1 MFETLKKVLE
11 SALERLQYQVTT
23 YLPALLAALTLVL
36 GAYLSA
42 LLARWLIYRIF
53 KGLAIDKFL
62 RQSGVAFLVDPSGRL
77 VDPSG
82 RLRATRL
89 VAETVYWCILLSGFL
104 LGVNVF
110 GTDLTNQIVR
120 SFMSL
125 LPRLFV
131 AGLIL
136 LGGTWLGQYLGRS
149 MLVWAVNENFPSPR
163 RLAAVVRILIMF
175 VAVVV
180 ASDQLN
186 FARSV
191 FLAAFII
198 FVGGAV
204 LAASL
209 LIGLGRGSV
218 RRFLE
223 EKSDQTGESGERSL
237 WSHL

>member
-1 MFETLKKVLE
+1 MIETLRKVLE
-11 SALERLQYQVTT
+11 GALERLQYHVTT
-23 YLPALLAALTLVL
+23 YLPSLLAALTLVL
-36 GAYLSA
+36 AAYLTA
-42 LLARWLIYRIF
+42 LLVRWVIYRIF
-53 KGLAIDKFL
+53 KGLTIDKFL
-62 RQSGVAFLVDPSGRL
+62 RQSGIAFMVDS
-77 VDPSG
+77 SG

-89 VAETVYWCILLSGFL
+89 VAESAYWGILLSGVL

-110 GTDLTNQIVR
+110 GTDLTTQIIQSLV
-120 SFMSL
+120 FL
-125 LPRLFV
+125 LPKLVV

-136 LGGTWLGQYLGRS
+136 LAGTWLGHYLGRS
-149 MLVWAVNENFPSPR
+149 MLVWAVNEGFPTPR

-180 ASDQLN
+180 AADQLN

-209 LIGLGRGSV
+209 AIGLGRGGV
-218 RRFLE
+218 PRFLE
-223 EKSDQTGESGERSL
+223 ERKEQTGDSAERSL

>member
-1 MFETLKKVLE
+1 MIEILKKVLE
-11 SALERLQYQVTT
+11 DALERLHHQITT
-23 YLPALLAALTLVL
+23 YLPSLLAALTLVL
-36 GAYLSA
+36 AAYLTA
-42 LLARWLIYRIF
+42 VFTRWVIYRIF

-62 RQSGVAFLVDPSGRL
+62 RQSGIAFMVDS
-77 VDPSG
+77 SG

-89 VAETVYWCILLSGFL
+89 VAETAYWCIVLSGVL
-104 LGVNVF
+104 IGVNVF
-110 GTDLTNQIVR
+110 GTDFTTRIIQ
-120 SFMSL
+120 SFVFL
-125 LPRLFV
+125 LPKLVV

-136 LGGTWLGQYLGRS
+136 LAGAWLGQYLGRG
-149 MLVWAVNENFPSPR
+149 MLVWAVNENLPSPR

-175 VAVVV
+175 AAVVV
-180 ASDQLN
+180 AADQLN

-209 LIGLGRGSV
+209 AVGLGRGGV
-218 RRFLE
+218 QRFLE
-223 EKSDQTGESGERSL
+223 EKREQNGESGDRPL